1 MIQGAWHEVVLPG
14 DTNRRACD
22 HLLQHY
28 RQGDFQED
36 LCFGSWTPSR
46 GMDRET
52 AIVTDII
59 LPKRGERTLHSTGN
73 VSFVGPY
80 LARATREAVRK
91 THGLVFMHSHPTN
104 GWQEMSAADERAER
118 GRIADVA
125 RTTGQ
130 PLVGMTVGRDG
141 HWSARVWKGDAGRRS
156 SLTCRKVRI
165 VEESRLVVWQRPLRG
180 RGRRSRQ
187 YRTVQSWG
195 EDKQGWIESVRIGVV
210 GLGSVGSVVVE
221 GLARIGV
228 RDLVLIDHDLVE
240 ENNLD
245 RLLNAGTREIG
256 KPKTVVAARAA
267 RRASSARS
275 ISVATVQNS
284 LQSREAYSLA
294 RDCDILVS
302 CVDGPVGRD
311 LLNRIAFRDGIP
323 VIDGGVEV
331 RTDIRTNNM
340 NAARWKA
347 HLVNPYQ
354 QCLRCKEQYTSSD
367 VMMELDGS
375 RGDPSYIRTPDG
387 RTGGENVFNLSLA
400 VGSELLNIVVR
411 MLVADGWWPQQR
423 GLERNL
429 VTGRIKTQ
437 DGQCWEG
444 CTIRRESWMGDMAEA
459 IPYIDAGR
467 LRRTLG
473 DALRRRWRNTFK
485 RWRIG

>member
-1 MIQGAWHEVVLPG
+1 MTQGGWHEVVLPG
-14 DTNRRACD
+14 DTNQLACD
-22 HLLQHY
+22 HLLRHY
-28 RQGDFQED
+28 QQGDFQED

-52 AIVTDII
+52 AIVTDVI
-59 LPKRGERTLHSTGN
+59 LPNPGERTLHSTGN
-73 VSFVGPY
+73 VSFTGSY

-91 THGLVFMHSHPTN
+91 TQGLVFMHSHPTN
-104 GWQEMSAADERAER
+104 GWQEMSMADERAER
-118 GRIADVA
+118 DRIADVA
-125 RTTGQ
+125 RTTGR
-130 PLVGMTVGRDG
+130 PLVGMTVGRNG
-141 HWSARVWKGDAGRRS
+141 HWSARVWKGDAGRRR

-165 VEESRLVVWQRPLRG
+165 VEESRLVVWQPPLQD
-180 RGRRSRQ
+180 RGRRLRQ

-195 EDKQGWIESVRIGVV
+195 EDKQRCIESVRIGVV

-245 RLLNAGTREIG
+245 RLLNADAREIG
-256 KPKTVVAARAA
+256 KPKTAVAARAA

-275 ISVATVQNS
+275 ISVTAVQKS
-284 LQSREAYSLA
+284 LQNQEAYGLA

-323 VIDGGVEV
+323 VVDGGVEV
-331 RTDIRTNNM
+331 RTDIRTDNM

-375 RGDPSYIRTPDG
+375 RDDPSYIRTSDG

-400 VGSELLNIVVR
+400 VGSELLNIVIR
-411 MLVADGWWPQQR
+411 LLVADGWWPQQR
-423 GLERNL
+423 GIERNL
-429 VTGRIKTQ
+429 VTGRTKTQ
-437 DGQCWEG
+437 DGRCWES

-459 IPYIDAGR
+459 IPYIDFGQQK
-467 LRRTLG
+467 RTLG
-473 DALRRRWRNTFK
+473 DALRRRLRNTFR
-485 RWRIG
+485 RWRTG